1 MRNEILIACLAA
13 AMIVGAARGARAAD
27 KAADLVRLKDITSV
41 EGVRGNPLIGYGVV
55 VGLAGT
61 GDSRQTVFTTQTL
74 GNILQRMGVQ
84 IPATAVQVRNVA
96 AVFVTATLPPFAQPG
111 TRIDVTV
118 SSTGDAK
125 SLEGGMLLLAPLVG
139 ADGKVY
145 AMAQGPLDL
154 GGYSAGLNSNAKVVN
169 HPNVGIVPNGAI
181 VERDTAVSL
190 AGLTQLSLLLRN
202 PDFTT
207 ARNVADAINK
217 ALGRPAAMPLD
228 SRRIVISGIPRRASE
243 VSDLL
248 ANIEDLRVP
257 VDQTAR
263 VVVNERTGTVVMGGN
278 VTLGAAAILHG
289 NLTVQIVTH
298 FEVSQPEPFTKGGK
312 TVVVPQTNVQA
323 QDQAAQSIKLQE
335 GATVEE
341 LVRGLQTIGAS
352 PRDVIAILQ
361 ALKAAGA
368 LHAQLVVT

>member
-1 MRNEILIACLAA
+1 MRKQMLIAFLAA
-13 AMIVGAARGARAAD
+13 AMLPGAAPAAPTA
-27 KAADLVRLKDITSV
+27 KPADMVRLKDITSV

-61 GDSRQTVFTTQTL
+61 GDSRQTIFTTQTL
-74 GNILQRMGVQ
+74 GNILQHMGVQ
-84 IPATAVQVRNVA
+84 IPTSAVQVRNVA
-96 AVFVTATLPPFAQPG
+96 AVFVTATLPAFAQPG

-125 SLEGGMLLLAPLVG
+125 SLEGGMLLLSPLVG

-145 AMAQGPLDL
+145 AMAQGPLNL

-169 HPNVGIVPNGAI
+169 HPTVGIIPNGAT
-181 VERDTAVSL
+181 VERDAAVSL
-190 AGLTQLSLLLRN
+190 AGLTQVSLLLRN

-217 ALGRPAAMPLD
+217 ALGRPAAAPLD
-228 SRRIVISGIPRRASE
+228 SRRIVISNVPRRASE

-248 ANIEDLRVP
+248 ANIEELRVA
-257 VDQTAR
+257 VDQEAR
-263 VVVNERTGTVVMGGN
+263 VVVNERTGTVVMGGD
-278 VTLGAAAILHG
+278 VTMSAASILHG
-289 NLTVQIVTH
+289 NLTVEIVTRFH
-298 FEVSQPEPFTKGGK
+298 VSQPEPFSKGGK
-312 TVVVPQTNVQA
+312 TVVVPQTNLQA
-323 QDQAAQSIKLQE
+323 QDQAAQTIKLQE

-368 LHAQLVVT
+368 LHARLVVT

>member
-1 MRNEILIACLAA
+1 MRRQILIACFLAA
-13 AMIVGAARGARAAD
+13 ALASPALAETTAKPPDM
-27 KAADLVRLKDITSV
+27 VRLKDITSV

-61 GDSRQTVFTTQTL
+61 GDSRQTIFTTQTL
-74 GNILQRMGVQ
+74 GNILQHMGVQ

-96 AVFVTATLPPFAQPG
+96 AVFVTATLPAFAQPG
-111 TRIDVTV
+111 TRVDVTV

-145 AMAQGPLDL
+145 AMAQGPLNL
-154 GGYSAGLNSNAKVVN
+154 GGYSAGLNSNVKVVN
-169 HPNVGIVPNGAI
+169 HPTVGIIPGGAV
-181 VERDTAVSL
+181 VERDAAVSL
-190 AGLTQLSLLLRN
+190 AGLTHLSLLLRH

-207 ARNVADAINK
+207 ARNVAAVINK
-217 ALGRPAAMPLD
+217 AMGRQAAAPLD
-228 SRRIVISGIPRRASE
+228 SRRIEISNIPRRASA

-248 ANIEDLRVP
+248 ANIEDLRVA
-257 VDQTAR
+257 VDTEAR
-263 VVVNERTGTVVMGGN
+263 VVVNERTGTIVMGGD
-278 VTLGAAAILHG
+278 VTLSAASILHG
-289 NLTVQIVTH
+289 NLSVEIVTH
-298 FEVSQPEPFTKGGK
+298 FHVSQPAPFTKKGK
-312 TVVVPQTNVQA
+312 TVVVPQTNLQA
-323 QDQAAQSIKLQE
+323 QDQAAQTIKLQE

>member
-1 MRNEILIACLAA
+1 MRKQILIACLVAA
-13 AMIVGAARGARAAD
+13 VLPGAAPAAPTA
-27 KAADLVRLKDITSV
+27 KPADMVRLKDITSV

-61 GDSRQTVFTTQTL
+61 GDSRQTIFTTQTL
-74 GNILQRMGVQ
+74 GNILQHMGVQ
-84 IPATAVQVRNVA
+84 IPTSAVQVRNVA
-96 AVFVTATLPPFAQPG
+96 AVFVTATLPAFAQPG

-125 SLEGGMLLLAPLVG
+125 SLEGGMLLLSPLVG

-145 AMAQGPLDL
+145 AMAQGPLNL

-169 HPNVGIVPNGAI
+169 HPTVGIIPNGAT
-181 VERDTAVSL
+181 VERDSAVSL
-190 AGLTQLSLLLRN
+190 AGLTQVALLLRN

-217 ALGRPAAMPLD
+217 ALGRPVAAPLD
-228 SRRIVISGIPRRASE
+228 SRRIVISNVPRRASE

-248 ANIEDLRVP
+248 ANIEELRVP
-257 VDQTAR
+257 VDQAAR
-263 VVVNERTGTVVMGGN
+263 VVANQRTGPIVTGGD
-278 VTLGAAAILHG
+278 VTPSAASLLHG
-289 NLTVQIVTH
+289 NLTVEIVTQFH
-298 FEVSQPEPFTKGGK
+298 VSQPEPFSTGGK
-312 TVVVPQTNVQA
+312 TVVVPHTNLQA
-323 QDQAAQSIKLQE
+323 QDQAAQTIKLQE

>member
-1 MRNEILIACLAA
+1 MRKRMLIAFLAA
-13 AMIVGAARGARAAD
+13 AMLPGAAPAAPTA
-27 KAADLVRLKDITSV
+27 KPADMVRLKDITSV

-61 GDSRQTVFTTQTL
+61 GDSRQTIFTTQTL
-74 GNILQRMGVQ
+74 GNILQHMGVQ
-84 IPATAVQVRNVA
+84 IPTSAVQVRNVA
-96 AVFVTATLPPFAQPG
+96 AVFVTATLPAFAQPG

-118 SSTGDAK
+118 ASTGDAK
-125 SLEGGMLLLAPLVG
+125 SLEGGMLLLSPLVG

-145 AMAQGPLDL
+145 AMAQGPLNL

-169 HPNVGIVPNGAI
+169 HPTVGIIPNGAT
-181 VERDTAVSL
+181 VERDAAVSL
-190 AGLTQLSLLLRN
+190 AGLTQVSLLLRN

-217 ALGRPAAMPLD
+217 ALGRPAAAPLD
-228 SRRIVISGIPRRASE
+228 SRRIVISNVPRRASE

-248 ANIEDLRVP
+248 ANIEELRVA
-257 VDQTAR
+257 VDQEAR
-263 VVVNERTGTVVMGGN
+263 VVVNERTGTVVMGGD
-278 VTLGAAAILHG
+278 VTMSAASILHG
-289 NLTVQIVTH
+289 NLTVEIVTRFH
-298 FEVSQPEPFTKGGK
+298 VSQPEPFSKGGK
-312 TVVVPQTNVQA
+312 TAVVPQTNLQA
-323 QDQAAQSIKLQE
+323 QDQAAQTIKLQE

>member
-1 MRNEILIACLAA
+1 MRKQILIACLVAA
-13 AMIVGAARGARAAD
+13 ALPGAAPAAPTA
-27 KAADLVRLKDITSV
+27 KPADMVRLKDITSV

-61 GDSRQTVFTTQTL
+61 GDSRQTIFTTQTL
-74 GNILQRMGVQ
+74 GNILQHMGVQ
-84 IPATAVQVRNVA
+84 IPTSAVQVRNVA
-96 AVFVTATLPPFAQPG
+96 AVFVTATLPAFAQPG

-125 SLEGGMLLLAPLVG
+125 SLEGGMLLLSPLVG

-145 AMAQGPLDL
+145 AMAQGPLNL

-169 HPNVGIVPNGAI
+169 HPTVGIIPNGAT
-181 VERDTAVSL
+181 VERDSAVSL
-190 AGLTQLSLLLRN
+190 AGLTQVSLLLRN

-217 ALGRPAAMPLD
+217 ALGRPVAAPLD
-228 SRRIVISGIPRRASE
+228 SRRIVISNVPRRASE

-248 ANIEDLRVP
+248 ANIEELRVP
-257 VDQTAR
+257 VDQAAR
-263 VVVNERTGTVVMGGN
+263 VVVNERTGTIVMGGD
-278 VTLGAAAILHG
+278 VTLSAASILHG
-289 NLTVQIVTH
+289 NLTVEIVTQFH
-298 FEVSQPEPFTKGGK
+298 VSQPEPFSKGGK
-312 TVVVPQTNVQA
+312 TVVVPQTNLQA
-323 QDQAAQSIKLQE
+323 QDQAAQTIKLQE

>member
-1 MRNEILIACLAA
+1 
-13 AMIVGAARGARAAD
+13 
-27 KAADLVRLKDITSV
+27 
-41 EGVRGNPLIGYGVV
+41 
-55 VGLAGT
+55 
-61 GDSRQTVFTTQTL
+61 
-74 GNILQRMGVQ
+74 
-84 IPATAVQVRNVA
+84 VA
-96 AVFVTATLPPFAQPG
+96 
-111 TRIDVTV
+111 V

-139 ADGKVY
+139 SDGKVY

-169 HPNVGIVPNGAI
+169 HPTVGVIPNGAI

-228 SRRIVISGIPRRASE
+228 SRRIVISGIPRRASD

-248 ANIEDLRVP
+248 ANIEDLRVA
-257 VDQTAR
+257 VDQSAR
-263 VVVNERTGTVVMGGN
+263 VVVNERTGTVVMGGD

-298 FEVSQPEPFTKGGK
+298 FEVSQPTEFSKGGK
-312 TVVVPQTNVQA
+312 TVVVPQTNLQA
-323 QDQAAQSIKLQE
+323 QDQAAQTIRLQE

>member
-96 AVFVTATLPPFAQPG
+96 AVFITATLPPFAQPG

-125 SLEGGMLLLAPLVG
+125 SLGGGMLLLAPLVG